1 MKLKIKDQLPDT
13 EIFQLVDGEPQKSKL
28 RETIGNG
35 KVVLFGLPGAFTST
49 CSKLHLPGFVANA
62 DKIKAKGIEN
72 IFCLSVND
80 PYVMNGW
87 GEINNTGDKIKKNFI
102 SEMLDENETV
112 EMIKTINDKYQM
124 VVDPHTAVGIGAVR
138 KLGLEKNCV
147 VLSTAHPCKFPNAIE
162 DAISKTEGLPDSL
175 NYVNDRKEK
184 FKLLSNDITKVKKY
198 IMNSI

>member
-13 EIFQLVDGEPQKSKL
+13 EIFQLVDGEPKKSKL
-28 RETIGNG
+28 KETVGNG

-87 GEINNTGDKIKKNFI
+87 GEINNTGDKIK
-102 SEMLDENETV
+102 MLS
-112 EMIKTINDKYQM
+112 
-124 VVDPHTAVGIGAVR
+124 DPYLLFTKAIGAEVDR
-138 KLGLEKNCV
+138 NSKGMGIRSNRYAMVIENLE
-147 VLSTAHPCKFPNAIE
+147 VLKIQVEKETKQC
-162 DAISKTEGLPDSL
+162 SL
-175 NYVNDRKEK
+175 TSAE
-184 FKLLSNDITKVKKY
+184 
-198 IMNSI
+198 SILEIL